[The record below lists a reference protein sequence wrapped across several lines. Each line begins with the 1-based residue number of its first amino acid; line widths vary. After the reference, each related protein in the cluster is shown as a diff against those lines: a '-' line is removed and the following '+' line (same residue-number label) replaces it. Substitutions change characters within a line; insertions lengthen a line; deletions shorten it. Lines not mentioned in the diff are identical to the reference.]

1 MFCGSW
7 LRLVWQ
13 EKDTFKEASS
23 PRNWC
28 FRGGEEAD
36 DPDGCVYLCVTAS
49 VSCGVEVSRMINKN
63 HIPGKRNGSR
73 QTKGNIGIIVT
84 LFFFFAALFGLSVT
98 LYLCFHIRLAELC
111 WNPPNNFHSMS
122 DFTGSQSGGMECT
135 LCVCVRVCVCVS
147 VSVAALW
154 VRNSRICPESSFIL
168 RHVSS

>member
-1 MFCGSW
+1 M
-7 LRLVWQ
+7 
-13 EKDTFKEASS
+13 
-23 PRNWC
+23 
-28 FRGGEEAD
+28 
-36 DPDGCVYLCVTAS
+36 YLCVTAS

-84 LFFFFAALFGLSVT
+84 LFFFFCSSFWSLRHSPPLFPHPTSRTVLKPSKQFSFHVRFHGKPVRRDGVHAVC
-98 LYLCFHIRLAELC
+98 LC
-111 WNPPNNFHSMS
+111 
-122 DFTGSQSGGMECT
+122 T
-135 LCVCVRVCVCVS
+135 CVCVC